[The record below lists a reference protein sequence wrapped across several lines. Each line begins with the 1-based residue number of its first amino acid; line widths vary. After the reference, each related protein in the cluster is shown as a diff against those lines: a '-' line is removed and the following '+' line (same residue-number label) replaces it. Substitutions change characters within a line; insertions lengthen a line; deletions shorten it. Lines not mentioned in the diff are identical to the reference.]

1 MLVLEV
7 EVVFGFQSF
16 WLFVYFS
23 EEKVRSE
30 EVDVR
35 VRGDEWEK
43 IRVMGSR
50 NCSRDVLLKNKT
62 LF

>member
-23 EEKVRSE
+23 EEKVRGE

-43 IRVMGSR
+43 IRVMGEQK
-50 NCSRDVLLKNKT
+50 L
-62 LF
+62 